1 MHKIPNMNGLLQMTL
16 LDEIALQSQI
26 AIRAFERLD
35 MAIKNFDNIEIWGA
49 VQSILVSSGN
59 VSKILWPN
67 KKYRLRGEQLR
78 KYLQIDENNILASRV
93 FRNHFEH
100 FDERVEER
108 FNDSPT
114 GVYIDRQMNPS
125 LNKFFDNREPMCQ
138 RGYNTFNHTLIFN
151 GEILDIKE
159 VIHSLKNL
167 MEYFKINKLALFMYK
182 TL

>member
-1 MHKIPNMNGLLQMTL
+1 MYKIPNMNGLLQMTL

-26 AIRAFERLD
+26 TIRAFERLNL
-35 MAIKNFDNIEIWGA
+35 AIENFDNIEIWGA
-49 VQSILVSSGN
+49 IQSILVSSGN

-67 KKYRLRGEQLR
+67 KKYRLRGKQLR
-78 KYLQIDENNILASRV
+78 EYLQIDDNNILASRV

-125 LNKFFDNREPMCQ
+125 LNKFFDNVEPMCQ
-138 RGYNTFNHTLIFN
+138 RGYNTFDHTLIFN
-151 GEILDIKE
+151 GEVLDIKE
-159 VIHSLKNL
+159 VIKSIEAII
-167 MEYFKINKLALFMYK
+167 EYFKTHKLTLFWQ
-182 TL
+182 